1 MIPYYALYLL
11 LFFLNAITKN
21 TYTNEEKR
29 KTFFCVG
36 AFVAIATMFS
46 LRHQTMGIDLIGDVK
61 KEVIGYLGAFER
73 INLCTWSEIFS
84 MESFLNYEK
93 GFIIFNKLVGTIYN
107 NKQFFLAVCA
117 VVSTLPIMLYI
128 RRKSDNPLMA
138 VLIYLGLPVFLLSF
152 SGLRQAIAIAIT
164 VTSVKYIEEKKF
176 IKFML
181 IILLSFLFHSSSLI
195 FILAYPLYHLKLSS
209 VKKMFFALA
218 VPVVFVIKEP
228 LFTLFSKLYKE
239 NATVDE
245 TGAIT
250 LFLVFFLVYLFLI
263 FFCREDDKE
272 QSGVINIFYFAC
284 ICQAFGGVYQLAM
297 RLGYYFMIY
306 SVIAIPNTIAK
317 MEDRRSAKLANIL
330 IFIAFVGFGIYSLRN
345 STWAMTYPYK
355 FFWEK

>member
-164 VTSVKYIEEKKF
+164 VTSVKYIGKEIHKIHVDYIAIVSFSF
-176 IKFML
+176 ILVDIYFSISVIPLKTFKCKENV
-181 IILLSFLFHSSSLI
+181 FCSSS
-195 FILAYPLYHLKLSS
+195 A
-209 VKKMFFALA
+209 
-218 VPVVFVIKEP
+218 
-228 LFTLFSKLYKE
+228 
-239 NATVDE
+239 
-245 TGAIT
+245 G
-250 LFLVFFLVYLFLI
+250 
-263 FFCREDDKE
+263 
-272 QSGVINIFYFAC
+272 G
-284 ICQAFGGVYQLAM
+284 ICY
-297 RLGYYFMIY
+297 
-306 SVIAIPNTIAK
+306 
-317 MEDRRSAKLANIL
+317 
-330 IFIAFVGFGIYSLRN
+330 
-345 STWAMTYPYK
+345 
-355 FFWEK
+355 